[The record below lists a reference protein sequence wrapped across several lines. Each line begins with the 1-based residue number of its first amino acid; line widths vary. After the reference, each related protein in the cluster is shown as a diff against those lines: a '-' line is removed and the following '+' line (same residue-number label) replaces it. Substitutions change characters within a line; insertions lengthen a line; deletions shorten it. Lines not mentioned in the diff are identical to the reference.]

1 MSYYVYNVAGR
12 TGNSLWWSSRT
23 HGPVFRVSEVCWKC
37 NSLIYPADQ
46 PRSEGLDGTG
56 GGGIG
61 GARGSKINGGS
72 FTTTSSRGGCG
83 MVQIR
88 YLKPS

>member
-1 MSYYVYNVAGR
+1 MSEELVGDAI
-12 TGNSLWWSSRT
+12 
-23 HGPVFRVSEVCWKC
+23 P
-37 NSLIYPADQ
+37 LIYPADQ

-61 GARGSKINGGS
+61 GARGSRINGGS

-83 MVQIR
+83 FVQIR
-88 YLKPS
+88 YVKPS